1 VGANRVVR
9 GVRSGHPCGN
19 PALSETDER
28 LLRVAIVREA
38 LAALRTPVSGPTL
51 FESAAGS

>member
-9 GVRSGHPCGN
+9 GVRFGHPCGN
-19 PALSETDER
+19 PALSEADER